1 MRSYL
6 LPVSVVSSALFVA
19 WGALADTPQG
29 GAAPGATSTTPAPAD
44 TTKTATAV
52 PLGKGKALYSAKV
65 MKGHAAYI
73 ARDFQ
78 GAIAAYKDAI
88 KDDANDAF
96 AHYFLGEA
104 QLAAGN
110 IAEAD
115 ASYASGLRVVAA
127 KDDLHAKFLFV
138 IADLRERQGKW
149 PDAKKAWDEYA
160 QFLSTHPNVKG
171 YAATATERN
180 KVIDTHVD
188 LEAKYAAVKQRI
200 EQRLKET
207 TAPPPDDGPQ
217 GPTKKK

>member
-1 MRSYL
+1 MRRYFL
-6 LPVSVVSSALFVA
+6 LVSIFTSTLTVA
-19 WGALADTPQG
+19 PAVFADNPPPAVP
-29 GAAPGATSTTPAPAD
+29 AAPADSAKPAPA
-44 TTKTATAV
+44 AV
-52 PLGKGKALYSAKV
+52 PLKFDAKGKSPYAMKIA
-65 MKGHAAYI
+65 KGHAAYV

-88 KDDANDAF
+88 KDDAADPF
-96 AHYFLGEA
+96 AQYFLGEA

-115 ASYASGLRVVAA
+115 ASYAAGLRLVGA
-127 KDDLHAKFLFV
+127 KDDLHGKLLFV
-138 IADLRERQGKW
+138 VADLRERQGKW

-160 QFLSTHPNVKG
+160 QFLSSHPNAKG

-180 KVIDTHVD
+180 KVIDTRVD
-188 LEAKYAAVKQRI
+188 LETKYAAVKQRI

-217 GPTKKK
+217 GPSKKK

>member
-1 MRSYL
+1 MRRYFL
-6 LPVSVVSSALFVA
+6 LVSIVTSTSAVA
-19 WGALADTPQG
+19 PAVFADNPPP
-29 GAAPGATSTTPAPAD
+29 AAPAAADSAKPAPA
-44 TTKTATAV
+44 AV
-52 PLGKGKALYSAKV
+52 PLKFDAKGKSPYAVKIA
-65 MKGHAAYI
+65 KGHAAYV

-88 KDDANDAF
+88 KDDAADPF
-96 AHYFLGEA
+96 AQYFLGEA

-115 ASYASGLRVVAA
+115 ASYAAGLRLVGS
-127 KDDLHAKFLFV
+127 KDDLHGKLLFV

-160 QFLSTHPNVKG
+160 QFLSSHPNAKG

-180 KVIDTHVD
+180 KVIDTRVD
-188 LEAKYAAVKQRI
+188 LETKYAAVKQRI

>member
-1 MRSYL
+1 MRPYFL
-6 LPVSVVSSALFVA
+6 LVSIVSSTLVVA
-19 WGALADTPQG
+19 AGAFADSPQG
-29 GAAPGATSTTPAPAD
+29 GAGPAPAD
-44 TTKTATAV
+44 SAKPAPAAV
-52 PLGKGKALYSAKV
+52 PLKLDPKGKSPYAQKV
-65 MKGHAAYI
+65 AKGHAAYV

-88 KDDANDAF
+88 KDDANDASG
-96 AHYFLGEA
+96 HYFLGEA

-110 IAEAD
+110 VAEAD
-115 ASYASGLRVVAA
+115 ASFAAGLRVVAA
-127 KDDLHAKFLFV
+127 KDDMRAKLLFV
-138 IADLRERQGKW
+138 VADLRERQGKW

-180 KVIDTHVD
+180 KVVDTHVD
-188 LEAKYAAVKQRI
+188 LETKYAAVKQRI

>member
-1 MRSYL
+1 MRRSFL
-6 LPVSVVSSALFVA
+6 LVCIVSSTLV
-19 WGALADTPQG
+19 LAADVLGDSPQSG
-29 GAAPGATSTTPAPAD
+29 GAPAPAD
-44 TTKTATAV
+44 SAKPAPPSV
-52 PLGKGKALYSAKV
+52 PLKFDPKGKSPYAVKV
-65 MKGHAAYI
+65 MKGHAAYV

-88 KDDANDAF
+88 KDDANDPS

-115 ASYASGLRVVAA
+115 ASFAAGLRVVGA
-127 KDDLHAKFLFV
+127 KDDMHAKLLFV

-149 PDAKKAWDEYA
+149 PDAKKAWEEYA
-160 QFLSTHPNVKG
+160 QFLSAHPNVKG
-171 YAATATERN
+171 YAATATERA
-180 KVIDTHVD
+180 KVIDTRVD
-188 LEAKYAAVKQRI
+188 LETKYAPVKQRI